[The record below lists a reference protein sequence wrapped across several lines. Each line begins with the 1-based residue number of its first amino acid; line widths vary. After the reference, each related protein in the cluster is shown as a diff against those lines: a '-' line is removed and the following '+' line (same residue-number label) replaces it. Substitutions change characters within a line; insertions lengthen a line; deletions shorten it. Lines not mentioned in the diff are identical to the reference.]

1 MSVRDDLEALCAHP
15 IAQLGLGRTPDRW
28 LTLFD
33 WAQSGSVSVARLAE
47 AHADAVA
54 ILSEA
59 GRAPVEGAIYGV
71 WASVDRHHELR
82 LDDSGTISGA
92 KSLCSGLGVVDRA
105 LVAVV
110 GDRGEQLLVDV
121 EASGPT
127 VASDRSGW
135 ETPALS
141 ETATGT
147 VRYTQHRVE
156 IVVGADGWYLDRPG
170 FWNGAIGPAACWAGA
185 AAGIA
190 EYAEAAGTLDEHQL
204 VARGVSRA
212 ETALCRTLLGDAG
225 REIDRAPNDVAAA
238 RRRAY
243 VVRHL
248 VERSTSRTV
257 DAFNRAFGPRPVVA
271 DGRLAQ
277 RVADVILYVRQQ
289 HGDRDLAELGALV
302 DDR

>member
-204 VARGVSRA
+204 DLRALRQVRGRIVEHELAVLHVSLERMHRVGCTRSRLRQPLRA
-212 ETALCRTLLGDAG
+212 TDRTRACSATQTPRRGATPGGQKTNAPAL
-225 REIDRAPNDVAAA
+225 
-238 RRRAY
+238 
-243 VVRHL
+243 
-248 VERSTSRTV
+248 
-257 DAFNRAFGPRPVVA
+257 
-271 DGRLAQ
+271 
-277 RVADVILYVRQQ
+277 
-289 HGDRDLAELGALV
+289 
-302 DDR
+302 

>member
-170 FWNGAIGPAACWAGA
+170 FWNGA
-185 AAGIA
+185 
-190 EYAEAAGTLDEHQL
+190 
-204 VARGVSRA
+204 
-212 ETALCRTLLGDAG
+212 
-225 REIDRAPNDVAAA
+225 DRKS
-238 RRRAY
+238 
-243 VVRHL
+243 VV
-248 VERSTSRTV
+248 
-257 DAFNRAFGPRPVVA
+257 
-271 DGRLAQ
+271 
-277 RVADVILYVRQQ
+277 
-289 HGDRDLAELGALV
+289 
-302 DDR
+302 